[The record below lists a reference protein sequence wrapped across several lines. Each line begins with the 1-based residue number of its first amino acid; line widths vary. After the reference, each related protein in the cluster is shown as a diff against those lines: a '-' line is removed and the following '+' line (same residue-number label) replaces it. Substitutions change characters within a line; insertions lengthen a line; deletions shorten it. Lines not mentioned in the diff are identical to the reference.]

1 MAWAMR
7 STSTTMVAL
16 PRTVIEDADYYAE
29 ESGLYS
35 DGSELIMDG
44 VRSMLMDVAAG
55 YTGELDMRL
64 DEYIQV
70 RESDRADRVPI
81 PLTRAT
87 ENVLERIVSPLGY
100 DVNRFFGMA
109 AMRQIERV
117 VDYIE
122 DVEERLDGPIDPNPA

>member
-1 MAWAMR
+1 
-7 STSTTMVAL
+7 MVAL

-29 ESGLYS
+29 KSGLYS